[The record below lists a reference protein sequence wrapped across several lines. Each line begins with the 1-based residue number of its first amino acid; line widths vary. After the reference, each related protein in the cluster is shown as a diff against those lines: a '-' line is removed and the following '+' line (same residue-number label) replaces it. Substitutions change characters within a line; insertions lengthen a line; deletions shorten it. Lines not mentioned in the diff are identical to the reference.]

1 MTGRRRRI
9 AVHKAITD
17 AGELGLCAIELA
29 GGVVV
34 GCYEIDGE
42 LAYTEWLGGRHKDRR
57 TWRVE
62 SILQR
67 KTNRIR
73 IWIE

>member
-17 AGELGLCAIELA
+17 AGELGLCAIELV
-29 GGVVV
+29 GDEVV

-42 LAYTEWLGGRHKDRR
+42 LAYTEWLGG
-57 TWRVE
+57 TAV
-62 SILQR
+62 I
-67 KTNRIR
+67 KTDAHGVLRAYYNGKP
-73 IWIE
+73 IE

>member
-29 GGVVV
+29 GGEVV

-42 LAYTEWLGGRHKDRR
+42 LAYTEWLGGTADAHGVLRAYYNGKP
-57 TWRVE
+57 
-62 SILQR
+62 
-67 KTNRIR
+67 
-73 IWIE
+73 IE